1 MKLVLN
7 GREIE
12 TGDEITIAELLR
24 DREIDPATVVVERN
38 REVLGAAALE
48 TNRLREGDELEV
60 VRFVGGG

>member
-12 TGDEITIAELLR
+12 AEGELTVAGLLR
-24 DREIDPATVVVERN
+24 EREIDPETVVVERN
-38 REVLGAAALE
+38 REVLVAAALE
-48 TNRLREGDELEV
+48 TTRLCEGDELEV